1 MISSLD
7 HLTVVVRDLD
17 AAARDYATL
26 LGRTPNWSGSDAGAE
41 HVWFQLSNMA
51 LDLIA
56 PTGPGYIGD
65 FLRTRLSDVGE
76 GLWALAFAT
85 PDVHN
90 MHRILRRRDVK
101 AAAPQPI
108 RARNGQSGVEREWLT
123 TILDTAATHGVT
135 IAVVEQQPGSVAW
148 SPAAFS
154 VAQDA
159 AVSGLDHVV
168 VTTPQP
174 ERALALYGA
183 RLDLEVALDRTNPDW
198 GARLMF
204 FRCGELIVEVAHN
217 LKTAVAE
224 GPDKLWGVSWRT
236 ADIEA
241 TRARLA
247 SAGVDVSEVRPG
259 RKPGTRVFTV
269 RDHNANVPTIV
280 VGSTVTR

>member
-7 HLTVVVRDLD
+7 HITVVVRDLD
-17 AAARDYATL
+17 VAARDCAVL

-56 PTGPGYIGD
+56 PIGPGYIGD
-65 FLRTRLSDVGE
+65 HLRTRLSDAGE
-76 GLWALAFAT
+76 GIWALAFAT
-85 PDVHN
+85 PDVQN

-108 RARNGQSGVEREWLT
+108 RARNAQSGVEREWLT
-123 TILDTAATHGVT
+123 MILDTAATNGVT
-135 IAVVEQQPGSVAW
+135 IAMVEQQVDSVAW

-154 VAQDA
+154 VVADA

-174 ERALALYGA
+174 ERAAALYGA
-183 RLDLEVALDRTNPDW
+183 RLDLEMVLDRTNPDW

-217 LKTAVAE
+217 LKTGVVA

-236 ADIEA
+236 NNIDAMRE
-241 TRARLA
+241 RLA
-247 SAGVDVSEVRPG
+247 TAGVDVSEVRPG

-280 VGSTVTR
+280 IGDAG

>member
-7 HLTVVVRDLD
+7 HLTVVVRDLE
-17 AAARDYATL
+17 AASRDYATL

-56 PTGPGYIGD
+56 PIGPGYIGD
-65 FLRTRLSDVGE
+65 FLRTRLNEAGE
-76 GLWALAFAT
+76 GVWAMAFAT

-108 RARNGQSGVEREWLT
+108 RARNSKTGVEREWQT
-123 TILDTAATHGVT
+123 TILDTAATNGVT
-135 IAVVEQQPGSVAW
+135 IAIVEQLPDSLAW
-148 SPAAFS
+148 SPSAFTGS
-154 VAQDA
+154 ADA

-174 ERALALYGA
+174 ERATALYGA
-183 RLDLEVALDRTNPDW
+183 RLDLELALDRTNPDW
-198 GARLMF
+198 GSRLLF
-204 FRCGELIVEVAHN
+204 FRCGELIVEVAHD
-217 LKTAVAE
+217 LKTGIVD
-224 GPDKLWGVSWRT
+224 GPDRLWGVSWRT
-236 ADIEA
+236 NDIDAMRE
-241 TRARLA
+241 RLA
-247 SAGVDVSEVRPG
+247 SAGVNVSDVRTG

-269 RDHNANVPTIV
+269 RDRNANVPTIII
-280 VGSTVTR
+280 GAAR